1 MPTNWKLLESLHNFE
16 ERFHV
21 NKNLNNLHYSNG
33 ATALAVP
40 TSAYPPPDTYKINAF
55 QSVNDDEVYYDL
67 PRAFAA

>member
-21 NKNLNNLHYSNG
+21 NKNINNLQYSNG
-33 ATALAVP
+33 ATAA
-40 TSAYPPPDTYKINAF
+40 AYPPDTYKINAF
-55 QSVNDDEVYYDL
+55 QAVNEDEVYYDL